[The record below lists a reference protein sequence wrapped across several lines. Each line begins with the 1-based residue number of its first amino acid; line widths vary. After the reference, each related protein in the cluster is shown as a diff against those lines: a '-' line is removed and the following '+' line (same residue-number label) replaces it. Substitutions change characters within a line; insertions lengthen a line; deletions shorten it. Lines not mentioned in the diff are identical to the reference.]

1 MILTTILKGLLNM
14 NKFEKNMK
22 KQQGFTLVELML
34 SLAAIVALTAIVFY
48 VFPKVMASRNATYE
62 SQVLSTAT
70 ASVKSLYTSGI
81 YSTLSTAV
89 AANGKFFPDSM
100 ISGTTIK
107 NQWNGDVKVGG
118 VAAGAVKVAGT
129 ATNSSDTRLFGIS
142 YADVP
147 SAVCIKLAG
156 AAAPNFERIVIG
168 TTQVKDTLPGTTDQ
182 KSFEEDKAA
191 TACNPSNASPS
202 VDMVFITQ

>member
-48 VFPKVMASRNATYE
+48 AFPKVMAARNATYE
-62 SQVLSTAT
+62 SQALSTAT

-81 YSTLSTAV
+81 YSSLKTEV

-107 NQWNGDVKVGG
+107 NQWGGDVKVGG
-118 VAAGAVKVAGT
+118 VAAGATTVDGT
-129 ATNSSDTRLFGIS
+129 TGLADARLFGIS
-142 YADVP
+142 YAAVP

-156 AAAPNFERIVIG
+156 ASAPNFERIVIDG
-168 TTQVKDTLPGTTDQ
+168 KEVKDTLPGTSPRVDFDE
-182 KSFEEDKAA
+182 SVAA
-191 TACNPSNASPS
+191 TQCKKSS
-202 VDMVFITQ
+202 VEMVFITQ